1 VEPVPPNLF
10 GGWTVQPSRF
20 HFINDNFIHDNE
32 QPIRLIGSGP
42 RCCIGTQAQWP
53 FPGVGFVVVLV
64 IASGNRHKVAEIAGM
79 LSDLPLEV
87 QQQPDGLDIEETG
100 STYLANA
107 RLKAEAVAQ
116 LTGQWALADDSGLEV
131 DALGG
136 APGIYS
142 ARYASSDGERI
153 ARLLG
158 ELGDTPYRSAS
169 FNSAMALADPEGNT
183 VLEAQGICR
192 GEILHTPQGRGGGY
206 DPIFW
211 VREAGCSYADLS
223 EHLRL
228 KLGSRGKAA
237 RQMAAELRAL
247 LGLAEAVG
255 STRRPGVFSPGP
267 SG

>member
-1 VEPVPPNLF
+1 VEPVPPDLF

-20 HFINDNFIHDNE
+20 
-32 QPIRLIGSGP
+32 QPLWPEPLGCSEAVA
-42 RCCIGTQAQWP
+42 TQCGASAAAAL
-53 FPGVGFVVVLV
+53 VVLV
-64 IASGNRHKVAEIAGM
+64 IASGNPHKVAEIAAM

-87 QQQPDGLDIEETG
+87 RQQPQGLDIEETG

-136 APGIYS
+136 APGILS
-142 ARYASSDGERI
+142 ARYASSDQARI

-169 FNSAMALADPEGNT
+169 FNSAMALAGPDGAT

-192 GEILHTPQGRGGGY
+192 GEILHKPQAQGSGY

-211 VREAGCSYADLS
+211 VREAGCTYAELGD
-223 EHLRL
+223 HQRRR
-228 KLGSRGKAA
+228 LGSRGKAA
-237 RQMAAELRAL
+237 RQMAAELRAV
-247 LGLAEAVG
+247 LGLASALG
-255 STRRPGVFSPGP
+255 
-267 SG
+267 